1 MDGAAGTQSKFC
13 GLHTI
18 AEFERLLGFDA
29 GAQVIG
35 RAIEQCYRSP
45 DSCASPYACAERFA
59 GAAGLSCGAVVLSR
73 LSAAAAASPAPAAG
87 PVFRTAEIIQLHGT
101 ARVAKDEAGNFI
113 ERHLVHTDVAMAR
126 GGELADVLSYWRA
139 LKGKDDVPS
148 FGDIDPVRLAQ
159 LGVLGRLHVLN
170 ASNPDPTLIRFDLY
184 GNRVPLDNGRI
195 YTGLAIGA
203 HPVRIQAETVAA
215 DYDLVRQSAE
225 PRYFRVRKR
234 LGGVGY
240 RYARLVLPFSDG
252 DGRVDRLMVAV
263 RPEPDD
269 GLALNG

>member
-1 MDGAAGTQSKFC
+1 MDGAAGTQPKFC

-18 AEFERLLGFDA
+18 AEFERLLGFSA
-29 GAQVIG
+29 GAQVIA

-45 DSCASPYACAERFA
+45 DSCASPYACAARFA
-59 GAAGLSCGAVVLSR
+59 GAAGIPSSAVTLSR
-73 LSAAAAASPAPAAG
+73 LSAAAAAAPPPAPAAI
-87 PVFRTAEIIQLHGT
+87 FRTAEIIQLHET
-101 ARVAKDEAGNFI
+101 TPVARDEDGNFI
-113 ERHLVHTDVAMAR
+113 ERRIVHTDIALAR
-126 GGELADVLSYWRA
+126 GGELADVLRYWQT
-139 LKGKDDVPS
+139 LKGKEDVPS

-170 ASNPDPTLIRFDLY
+170 AANPDPALIRFDLY

-240 RYARLVLPFSDG
+240 RYARLVLPFSDSN
-252 DGRVDRLMVAV
+252 GRVDRLMVAV